1 MWYFRVTRSSAII
14 FWLGYAG
21 GLLTAILY
29 VNSGFIYGHGDGEQF
44 SRFYNQNSAD
54 NKMYLTAR
62 MVKSLADQAMVGKKS
77 LILIAGDSKLRGHG
91 TASVNSFSAQLSAH
105 IPVDGSVAVLNLS
118 RDGLGGIT
126 PYLLHEFIL
135 NYYPQTYLITN
146 MQTLPPMPKI
156 SRIHSSEAQS
166 GLSME
171 SSFIWFDIWSYSV
184 GRVATSI
191 FVAEADQDDFLS
203 YRILSVANYVLGFI
217 DYGQNFRYSVM
228 QTVYTDAVKY
238 HEIGILKSIRST
250 TDRGKDSYWH
260 LDNPNYTE
268 KNIDAEERY
277 WKNNYALRSLD
288 TARFDSDMSSILPA
302 QWARTYLIAEV
313 PVPYMRERA
322 GLNSGDFVKS
332 QTQFVTYY
340 TKKNAAVVLERN
352 ELTQNTDYSDMV
364 HWSKNGAAKMA
375 EVFWNKLYLRLSR

>member
-44 SRFYNQNSAD
+44 SRFYNQNSAY

-77 LILIAGDSKLRGHG
+77 LILIAGDSKLRGNG